1 MAIHVVTTTTTISPL
16 SANQISVYGHPSP
29 VNSASATPANNSP
42 TSPRLHHLPL
52 QCRQL
57 RPLKG
62 PLYVPAALRPTER
75 PQKSSPPTPPRSA
88 HGSLDS
94 LNNEEPSTL
103 VSRRS
108 TMESNFNNTISKL
121 AENEWMKM
129 EQLGQVT
136 GLPTREH
143 WKWDIY
149 PYSSRKDPRKW
160 RSFTLPGLSTALGNE
175 QKINNAPSQAD
186 AASPNCDSP
195 TCRSSFGLFL
205 RRHHCRHCG
214 HVFCSSHTPHIVPLD
229 QDARFHP
236 EGVPSRAC
244 DLCWSA
250 YQRWEE
256 ARTERLN
263 KIQTLLAQQETTG
276 NNNQDTESA
285 TNATASSDTLQQ
297 DDPSNQATNASQGQA
312 TEIAASVPRGWN
324 WSTF

>member
-1 MAIHVVTTTTTISPL
+1 M
-16 SANQISVYGHPSP
+16 
-29 VNSASATPANNSP
+29 
-42 TSPRLHHLPL
+42 
-52 QCRQL
+52 
-57 RPLKG
+57 
-62 PLYVPAALRPTER
+62 
-75 PQKSSPPTPPRSA
+75 
-88 HGSLDS
+88 
-94 LNNEEPSTL
+94 
-103 VSRRS
+103 
-108 TMESNFNNTISKL
+108 
-121 AENEWMKM
+121 
-129 EQLGQVT
+129 
-136 GLPTREH
+136 
-143 WKWDIY
+143 
-149 PYSSRKDPRKW
+149 
-160 RSFTLPGLSTALGNE
+160 
-175 QKINNAPSQAD
+175 
-186 AASPNCDSP
+186 
-195 TCRSSFGLFL
+195 
-205 RRHHCRHCG
+205 
-214 HVFCSSHTPHIVPLD
+214 PLD